1 MEAQRLDPIEFRD
14 GQRKDWDTA
23 AAGWRKWSELIDAGT
38 QVVTDRLVELAEVKS
53 GSRVLDI
60 GCGYGQP
67 SLTAARAAGPA
78 GKVTATDP
86 AREMLAYGRERAA
99 EGGLDNVDFIE
110 ANAASLDFSDGAFD
124 AALSR
129 WGIIFEPEAEAA
141 AARIRG
147 FMEPGAKMAISS
159 WGSPDQVPMVAM
171 PMITAF
177 KLLEV
182 PPPPPGTP
190 GPLSRPTHE
199 AISSL
204 LEGGGFG
211 DLRVEEVNVAMTWSS
226 AEEFTTFVEEIVA
239 PLSALLASH
248 PADKQEAVWAAITEG
263 AADHADQDGAI
274 TMDNL
279 ALLAV
284 GTA

>member
-1 MEAQRLDPIEFRD
+1 MEAQHLDPVEFRD
-14 GQRKDWDTA
+14 RQRKDWDTA

-67 SLTAARAAGPA
+67 SLTAAQAAGPE
-78 GKVTATDP
+78 GRVIATDP
-86 AREMLAYGRERAA
+86 APEMLAYGRERAA
-99 EGGLDNVDFIE
+99 DRGLDNVEFIE
-110 ANAASLDFSDGAFD
+110 ANAASLDFSEGAFD

-129 WGIIFEPEAEAA
+129 WGIIFEPEAETAA
-141 AARIRG
+141 SRIRG
-147 FMEPGAKMAISS
+147 FMEPGTKMAISS
-159 WGSPDQVPMVAM
+159 WASPDQVPMVAM
-171 PMITAF
+171 PMMAAF
-177 KLLEV
+177 TVLEV
-182 PPPPPGTP
+182 PPPPAGTP

-204 LEGGGFG
+204 LAGGGFA
-211 DLRVEEVNVAMTWSS
+211 DLRVEEVNVAMTWGS
-226 AEEFTTFVEEIVA
+226 AEEFTTFVKEIVA
-239 PLSALLASH
+239 PLTALLASH
-248 PADKQEAVWAAITEG
+248 PTDTQEAVWTAITTG
-263 AADHADQDGAI
+263 AAERAGEDGAV
-274 TMDNL
+274 TMDNR

>member
-1 MEAQRLDPIEFRD
+1 MEPQHLDPVEFRD
-14 GQRKDWDTA
+14 RQRKDWDTA

-67 SLTAARAAGPA
+67 SLTAAQAAGPE
-78 GKVTATDP
+78 GKVIATDP
-86 AREMLAYGRERAA
+86 APEMLAYGRERAA
-99 EGGLDNVDFIE
+99 GQGLDNLEFIE
-110 ANAASLDFSDGAFD
+110 ANAASLDFSEGAFD

-129 WGIIFEPEAEAA
+129 WGIIFEPEAEAT

-147 FMEPGAKMAISS
+147 FMEPGTKMAISS
-159 WGSPDQVPMVAM
+159 WGSPDRVPMVAM
-171 PMITAF
+171 PMMTAF
-177 KLLEV
+177 KVLEV
-182 PPPPPGTP
+182 PPPPAGTP

-204 LEGGGFG
+204 LGGGGFA
-211 DLRVEEVNVAMTWSS
+211 DLRVEEVNVAMTWGS
-226 AEEFTTFVEEIVA
+226 AEEFTTFVKEIVA
-239 PLSALLASH
+239 PLTALLASH
-248 PADKQEAVWAAITEG
+248 PSDRQEAVWAAITAG
-263 AADHADQDGAI
+263 AAEHVGQGGSV

>member
-14 GQRKDWDTA
+14 RQRKDWDTA
-23 AAGWRKWSELIDAGT
+23 ATGWRKWSELIDAST
-38 QVVTDRLVELAEVKS
+38 QVVTDRLVELAEVRS
-53 GSRVLDI
+53 GSSILDV

-67 SLTAARAAGPA
+67 TLTAARAAGPE
-78 GKVTATDP
+78 GRVVATDP
-86 AREMLAYGRERAA
+86 APEMLAYGRERAA
-99 EGGLDNVDFIE
+99 EGGLDNVEFIE
-110 ANAASLDFSDGAFD
+110 ANAASLDFSEGDFD

-141 AARIRG
+141 AGRIREC
-147 FMEPGAKMAISS
+147 MKPGAKMAISS

-171 PMITAF
+171 PMMTAF

-204 LEGGGFG
+204 LEGGGFR
-211 DLRVEEVNVAMTWSS
+211 DLRVEEVDVAMTWDS
-226 AEEFTTFVEEIVA
+226 AEEFTTFVEDIVA
-239 PLSALLASH
+239 PLTALLASH
-248 PADKQEAVWAAITEG
+248 PPDRQEAVWAAITEG
-263 AADHADQDGAI
+263 AAEYAGQDGAI
-274 TMDNL
+274 TMNNL

>member
-1 MEAQRLDPIEFRD
+1 MEAKPVDPAEFRSR
-14 GQRKDWDTA
+14 QRKNWGTA
-23 AAGWRKWSELIDAGT
+23 AAGWRKWSELIDAGA
-38 QVVTDRLVELAEVKS
+38 QVVSDRLVALAEVKP

-67 SLTAARAAGPA
+67 SLTAARAAGPG
-78 GKVTATDP
+78 GKVIATDP
-86 AREMLAYGRERAA
+86 APEMLAYGRERAA
-99 EGGLDNVDFIE
+99 DQDLDNVEFIQ
-110 ANAASLDFSDGAFD
+110 ADAVSLDFSEGAFD

-147 FMEPGAKMAISS
+147 FMEPGTKMAISS
-159 WGSPDQVPMVAM
+159 WGTPDRAPMVAM
-171 PMITAF
+171 PMMTAVNV
-177 KLLEV
+177 LEV
-182 PPPPPGTP
+182 PPPPAGTP

-204 LEGGGFG
+204 LEGGGFT
-211 DLRVEEVNVAMTWSS
+211 DVQVEEVNVAMTWQS
-226 AEEFTTFVEEIVA
+226 ADEFTTFVKEIVA
-239 PLSALLASH
+239 PLTALLSSH
-248 PADKQEAVWAAITEG
+248 PADRQAAVWAAIATG
-263 AADHADQDGAI
+263 AAEHTGQDGRV
-274 TMDNL
+274 TMNNL

>member
-1 MEAQRLDPIEFRD
+1 MEAQHLDPVEFRD
-14 GQRKDWDTA
+14 RQRKDWDTA

-67 SLTAARAAGPA
+67 SLTAAQAAGPE
-78 GKVTATDP
+78 GRVIATDP
-86 AREMLAYGRERAA
+86 APEMLAYGRERAA
-99 EGGLDNVDFIE
+99 DRGLDNVEFIN
-110 ANAASLDFSDGAFD
+110 ANAASLDFSEGAFD

-129 WGIIFEPEAEAA
+129 WGIIFEPEAETA

-147 FMEPGAKMAISS
+147 FMEQGTKMAISS
-159 WGSPDQVPMVAM
+159 WASPDQVPMVAM
-171 PMITAF
+171 PMMTAF
-177 KLLEV
+177 TVLEV
-182 PPPPPGTP
+182 PPPPAGTP

-204 LEGGGFG
+204 LGGGGFA
-211 DLRVEEVNVAMTWSS
+211 DLRVEEVNVAMTWGS
-226 AEEFTTFVEEIVA
+226 AEEFTTFVKEIVA
-239 PLSALLASH
+239 PLTALLASH
-248 PADKQEAVWAAITEG
+248 PTDTQEAVWTAITTG
-263 AADHADQDGAI
+263 AAERTGEDGAV
-274 TMDNL
+274 TMDNR